1 MNDTFLGNNIQIVQV
16 LFHNTS
22 FYVVSLNPFQLS
34 CDNNIV
40 ALTASKCKM
49 FDYAGAPIR
58 GNLVGNLDVLYK
70 NFEIKFQVNS
80 SLNGNSDFWNVLQMT
95 NGGDNS
101 FYGNRIPA
109 IFLDRVYHQSSW
121 NTHNRMETYFS
132 LNGVIGL
139 RKDFVIPQNQ
149 WVDVQMTQKKIVDE
163 YVFEYRVGNKT
174 ETLINREPANFKDVL
189 AWVSSPFTETLT
201 TSYFGSIKI
210 RNFEV
215 CTPGRN
221 CKSISIFLTDT
232 TKLTK
237 KSNHQRNN

>member
-1 MNDTFLGNNIQIVQV
+1 
-16 LFHNTS
+16 
-22 FYVVSLNPFQLS
+22 
-34 CDNNIV
+34 
-40 ALTASKCKM
+40 
-49 FDYAGAPIR
+49 
-58 GNLVGNLDVLYK
+58 
-70 NFEIKFQVNS
+70 
-80 SLNGNSDFWNVLQMT
+80 
-95 NGGDNS
+95 
-101 FYGNRIPA
+101 
-109 IFLDRVYHQSSW
+109 
-121 NTHNRMETYFS
+121 METYFS

-174 ETLINREPANFKDVL
+174 ETLINREPADFKDVL

-221 CKSISIFLTDT
+221 CKSISILHSRYLSFLSLFRRIINTVRRSHYNLA
-232 TKLTK
+232 KA
-237 KSNHQRNN
+237 